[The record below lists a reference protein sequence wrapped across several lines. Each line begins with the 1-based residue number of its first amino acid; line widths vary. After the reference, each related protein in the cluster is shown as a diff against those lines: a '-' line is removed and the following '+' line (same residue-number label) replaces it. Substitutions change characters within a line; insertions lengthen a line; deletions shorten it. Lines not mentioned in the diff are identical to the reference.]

1 MKFFYI
7 SILTI
12 SFCLTGCKS
21 NDTVFNRDK
30 KTEFNERIV
39 IEFATLKNYFVNNN
53 APQFDDPKIETEQ
66 EFNDF
71 FGMATTMSEEGKPTK
86 IDFSKK
92 FVITIILP
100 ETEIETRVE
109 PKKLIKDK
117 SGNLT
122 LLYKVTKGEKQSYV
136 QIPFIAIQV
145 DNKEKGN
152 VFLKEI
158 NQ

>member
-1 MKFFYI
+1 MQFFYI

-21 NDTVFNRDK
+21 NDIAFKRNK
-30 KTEFNERIV
+30 KTELREGV
-39 IEFATLKNYFVNNN
+39 EIEFTVLKNYFVKNN
-53 APQFDDPKIETEQ
+53 APKIDDPKIETEPD
-66 EFNDF
+66 FNDF

-86 IDFSKK
+86 IDFRKK
-92 FVITIILP
+92 FVIAVILT
-100 ETEIETRVE
+100 ETEIKTRVE

-136 QIPFIAIQV
+136 QIPFIFRSPLFA
-145 DNKEKGN
+145 
-152 VFLKEI
+152 
-158 NQ
+158 

>member
-21 NDTVFNRDK
+21 NDTVFKRKK
-30 KTEFNERIV
+30 KTELKEGAE
-39 IEFATLKNYFVNNN
+39 IEFTVLKNYFVKNN
-53 APQFDDPKIETEQ
+53 APQIDDPKIETEQ
-66 EFNDF
+66 DFNDF
-71 FGMATTMSEEGKPTK
+71 FGMATTMSEEGIPTK

-92 FVITIILP
+92 FVITVILP
-100 ETEIETRVE
+100 ETEIETRIE
-109 PKKLIKDK
+109 TKKLIKDK

-122 LLYKVTKGEKQSYV
+122 LLYKVTKGERQSFV
-136 QIPFIAIQV
+136 HIPFIAIQV

-152 VFLKEI
+152 VILKGI
-158 NQ
+158 N